1 MTEGDPIVEEVR
13 RAGAAYFH
21 QFNDDIRVVM
31 EDLRRRSERAGRKV
45 VSLPP
50 RPAKP
55 RPNKSRHA
63 G

>member
-1 MTEGDPIVEEVR
+1 MTDDDPIVEEVR
-13 RAGAAYFH
+13 RAGAAYFG
-21 QFNDDIRVVM
+21 QFNDDIRAVM

-55 RPNKSRHA
+55 RPNRSRQA